1 MSFCL
6 TKTKQNDPKQ
16 ALPHNSTLTNLE
28 NEPLELM
35 TENNNLKKQENNIYA
50 VFYGTN
56 IKSVRTYK

>member
-6 TKTKQNDPKQ
+6 TKAKQNDPKQ
-16 ALPHNSTLTNLE
+16 ALPHNSTPTNLE

-50 VFYGTN
+50 VFTVQTL
-56 IKSVRTYK
+56 KA